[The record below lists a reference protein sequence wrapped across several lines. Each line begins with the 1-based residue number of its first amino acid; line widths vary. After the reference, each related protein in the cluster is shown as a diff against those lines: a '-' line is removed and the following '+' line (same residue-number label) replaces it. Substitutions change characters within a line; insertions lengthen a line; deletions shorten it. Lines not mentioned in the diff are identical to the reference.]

1 MILSTFLPFLEDVL
15 GLVLS
20 ERKSFMPLTYIVL
33 ILMAYFGP
41 NAKLFGN
48 IRLAIWQFQQ
58 PIEDIVQYVMNVGL
72 LLVVDFLSFFING
85 VLLWY
90 FANINLLKVL
100 KQLQKDFWIVFS
112 IAEAFLLMQVLCRFM
127 QIHTDT

>member
-1 MILSTFLPFLEDVL
+1 MISCTFVEDVL

-20 ERKSFMPLTYIVL
+20 ERKSFMPLTYIIL

-41 NAKLFGN
+41 NAMLLGN

-58 PIEDIVQYVMNVGL
+58 PINDIYEYVMNVSL
-72 LLVVDFLSFFING
+72 LLVVDFLSFFLNG
-85 VLLWY
+85 VILWY

-100 KQLQKDFWIVFS
+100 KQLQKDFCIVFT
-112 IAEAFLLMQVLCRFM
+112 IAEAFLLMQVL
-127 QIHTDT
+127 